1 MYVDRPLLLSF
12 MDRKLNTRSTN
23 LRCEVISFYR
33 NFGAASVAVVEE
45 WGGGEVA
52 GGVKHFSIG
61 LIKTKGVFTLD
72 QDELRPA

>member
-33 NFGAASVAVVEE
+33 NFGAASVAMVEE
-45 WGGGEVA
+45 RGGEGE